1 MSRNRSNATAPAV
14 KGDISIGTGT
24 NTSAVLAVG
33 ADGTALVA
41 DSTQSTGVKWAAAG
55 GMTLI
60 STTTL
65 NGTPTTVLSSIPAT
79 YNDLRVVIRVPLP
92 ATDAVQLKMRFN
104 NDSTAS
110 RHRSVTTNVVG
121 NNGAATTFT
130 GAEIDLTG
138 TLDNAVTQGLVV
150 IEIPDYTNTTT
161 WKMARSYAINTD
173 STTTTSFGLYNAI
186 GVYNQTGAISSLGFF
201 FGTGNATSGSI
212 LLYGVK

>member
-1 MSRNRSNATAPAV
+1 MSRNRSNATASGV
-14 KGDISIGTGT
+14 KGDIRIGNGVD
-24 NTSAVLAVG
+24 TSAVLAVG

-79 YNDLRVVIRVPLP
+79 YNDLQIVIRLALP
-92 ATDAVQLKMRFN
+92 ATDTTNLLMRFN

-110 RHRSVTTNVVG
+110 RHRTVSTYGVT
-121 NNGAATTFT
+121 ATTAFT
-130 GAEIDLTG
+130 ATSVSIGDSG
-138 TLDNAVTQGLVV
+138 SDNAVTQSLMV
-150 IEIPDYTNTTT
+150 IRIPDYTNTST
-161 WKMARSYAINTD
+161 WKMCYISSLANDT
-173 STTTTSFGLYNAI
+173 TTTTSFIANNAM
-186 GVYNQTGAISSLGFF
+186 GYYNQTGAISSLGFLYSS
-201 FGTGNATSGSI
+201 GNATSGSI